1 MIPSITYNFISLS
14 TEIDM
19 HFILAKDHQVS
30 PIQNFQTNFEAENS
44 KFFKVIKGQIHATIL
59 NSKVKGTVHV
69 C

>member
-30 PIQNFQTNFEAENS
+30 PIHFQTNFEAENS

-59 NSKVKGTVHV
+59 NSKVKGTGHV